1 MDETYDVLVVG
12 AGPGGCS
19 AAWRLA
25 GGGLRVLV
33 VDRES
38 FPREKICGDG
48 IAPRA
53 VHALYDMGLR
63 DRLQGRFQVIRGVRF
78 YSTRGGLTEVR
89 YPMGGH
95 FPDHAYIVPRR
106 ELDHML
112 VRKVREAGVEVR
124 EGCEVLSPL
133 PARRGRT
140 PGVLASFRGEKLTLG
155 ARFVIAADG
164 PSSAVGN
171 ALGLLYHDPRYLGV
185 SVRCYMRGAR
195 EVSDFL
201 EIYPEDA
208 IMPCCGWVFPVDAET
223 VNVGVGAML
232 YAIKRRG
239 INLNRCFEDFC
250 SKTRHAAPKL
260 REAEPLGRLRGAQLR
275 VALRGSRPGRGN
287 VLLVGDA
294 ASTTNPISGEG
305 ISYALESGK
314 MAGEAVRR
322 ALEEGREDA
331 LRDYAESLRARYSTY
346 FRNGWLCIRFGNN
359 PWVMNPLIRVTSK
372 SERLGNKMGRYL
384 MNVRRSDRPT

>member
-1 MDETYDVLVVG
+1 MDVTCDVLVVG

-19 AAWRLA
+19 AAWRLS
-25 GGGLRVLV
+25 GLGLRVLV

-38 FPREKICGDG
+38 FPRDKVCGDG
-48 IAPRA
+48 VAPRA
-53 VHALYDMGLR
+53 VHALYGMGLR
-63 DRLQGRFQVIRGVRF
+63 DRLRGRFQVIRGVRF
-78 YSTRGGLTEVR
+78 HSTKGGVTEVR

-95 FPDHAYIVPRR
+95 FPDHAYIIPRR
-106 ELDHML
+106 ELDRLL
-112 VRKVREAGVEVR
+112 VERVREAGVEVR

-133 PARRGRT
+133 PSRRGIT
-140 PGVLASFRGEKLTLG
+140 PGVLARAGEETFSIG
-155 ARFVIAADG
+155 ARFIIAADG
-164 PSSAVGN
+164 PSSTVGK

-185 SVRCYMRGAR
+185 SVRCYMKGAR
-195 EVSDFL
+195 DVSDFL

-208 IMPCCGWVFPVDAET
+208 IMPSCGWIFPVDGDT
-223 VNVGVGAML
+223 VNAGVGAML
-232 YAIKRRG
+232 YAIRGRG
-239 INLNRCFEDFC
+239 INLNRVFEDFRLR
-250 SKTRHAAPKL
+250 TRHAAAKL
-260 REAEPLGRLRGAQLR
+260 RDAEPAGRLRGAQLR

-322 ALEEGREDA
+322 ALEEGGGNA
-331 LRDYAESLRARYSTY
+331 LAEYAEGLRSRYGAY

-359 PWVMNPLIRVTSK
+359 PWVMNPLIRVTSL